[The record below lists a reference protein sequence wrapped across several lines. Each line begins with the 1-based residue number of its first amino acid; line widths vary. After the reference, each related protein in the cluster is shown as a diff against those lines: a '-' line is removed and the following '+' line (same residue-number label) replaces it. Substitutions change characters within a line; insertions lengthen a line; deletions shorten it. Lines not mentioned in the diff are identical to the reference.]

1 MKRRRK
7 YEIISFTDRGRE
19 LKNKLI
25 RAMSEEEAFSK
36 EAKDGGD
43 YVDSEELCSENSDS
57 NKLST
62 EASAEKDNLYEWTRE
77 RFKERNVLIFIGA
90 IGIAVR
96 AIAPFVKDKTK
107 DPAVIVIDELGR
119 FVIPVLSGHIGGA
132 VECAREIADI
142 IGATPVITTA
152 TDINGLFS
160 VDVFADRNGLAIND
174 MKKAK
179 EFSASLLRHGRGT
192 YAVDDEYAEFLDIS
206 DMPKELERVSFGAPC
221 GELSEIMRLGTSDGD
236 KTEREMAHFVIS
248 PRRDISGA
256 GKGVLLL
263 IPRCIVIG
271 MGCRKGKSCEELYDF
286 AEEMLGELRL
296 SEKSV
301 AAVVSADLKRGE
313 EGLKR
318 LAERFD
324 CPFVTY
330 DGDTL
335 MAQEGDFTA
344 SDFVMEKTGSD
355 NVCERAVMAH
365 GCRKL
370 IMGKKRRDG
379 MTFAAGIL
387 PLRLIPDRRV
397 RMPRSRP

>member
-96 AIAPFVKDKTK
+96 AISPFVKDKTK

-174 MKKAK
+174 MK
-179 EFSASLLRHGRGT
+179 R
-192 YAVDDEYAEFLDIS
+192 
-206 DMPKELERVSFGAPC
+206 
-221 GELSEIMRLGTSDGD
+221 
-236 KTEREMAHFVIS
+236 
-248 PRRDISGA
+248 
-256 GKGVLLL
+256 
-263 IPRCIVIG
+263 
-271 MGCRKGKSCEELYDF
+271 
-286 AEEMLGELRL
+286 
-296 SEKSV
+296 
-301 AAVVSADLKRGE
+301 
-313 EGLKR
+313 
-318 LAERFD
+318 
-324 CPFVTY
+324 
-330 DGDTL
+330 
-335 MAQEGDFTA
+335 
-344 SDFVMEKTGSD
+344 
-355 NVCERAVMAH
+355 
-365 GCRKL
+365 
-370 IMGKKRRDG
+370 
-379 MTFAAGIL
+379 
-387 PLRLIPDRRV
+387 
-397 RMPRSRP
+397 PRSFRHLFCAMAGGHMPLTMNTRNFWISQICPRSLRG